1 LIGSLI
7 FLLWLAL
14 MPFVTAAGTT
24 HKIFINALLHLAPL
38 AAAILLLAASLDK
51 TFRRVIVLP
60 LAGLLIVGLG
70 FSQFITGFVL
80 NPYRTA
86 PKWTQTVPV
95 KVGVPSTI
103 LKLDPA
109 SAECIEKTKAALAI
123 AGFKPGDDVL
133 ALYGLP
139 GLVYAVG
146 GVSPKKP
153 WFFDDHGQTGDE
165 ENLRALKKIPI
176 ERVNASFI
184 FRSNRDNRVAH
195 QLDLCGVSFENRF
208 QVVEQIKVPFKNRSV
223 EIFKPILHKTR
234 EM

>member
-1 LIGSLI
+1 
-7 FLLWLAL
+7 

-24 HKIFINALLHLAPL
+24 HKIFINALIHVAPL

-51 TFRRVIVLP
+51 SFRRGIILPIV
-60 LAGLLIVGLG
+60 GLLILGLS

-86 PKWTQTVPV
+86 PKWAQTVSV
-95 KVGVPSTI
+95 EVGVPSTI

-109 SAECIEKTKAALAI
+109 SAECIEKTKAALSN

-165 ENLRALKKIPI
+165 ENLRALKKIPLQ
-176 ERVNASFI
+176 RVNASFV
-184 FRSNRDNRVAH
+184 FRSNVDSRVAH
-195 QLDLCGVSFENRF
+195 QLKLCGVSFENHF
-208 QVVEQIKVPFKNRSV
+208 QVIDQVKVPFKNRRV
-223 EIFKPILHKTR
+223 EIFKPLIQKTR